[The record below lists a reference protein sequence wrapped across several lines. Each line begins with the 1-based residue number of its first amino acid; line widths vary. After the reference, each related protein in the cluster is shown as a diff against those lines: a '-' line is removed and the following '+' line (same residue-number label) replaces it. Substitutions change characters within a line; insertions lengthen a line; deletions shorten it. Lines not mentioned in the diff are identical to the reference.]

1 MSKNQNFKHKPKF
14 QTQTIAP
21 LGRDQRLKII
31 FLQRFRFVAGLLII
45 PTISLGFAL
54 FLAFKVNFEKKN
66 DALGKNIKDSSIISS
81 STLDN
86 QLRSSKSSFLIEPAE
101 ELPKEV
107 DLKIQLIKSELNLGS
122 SFASLQMALKKYE
135 INVSQKELSE
145 QITKAE
151 PLEKKFLG
159 DKIIW
164 GNPNKG
170 FVGDVNG
177 SLVGV
182 KKSQKSQRFGTGWGV
197 NNGPITELAQK
208 FRPSSQEVD
217 SADLFQIKKALSQN
231 FPVLI
236 WYVREDA
243 LQEDLEITTPDEK
256 KIIFSQTQVAV
267 LDGYFL
273 DQNGETNYKIVDP
286 DFGEFNLSETDFL
299 KQWGKTFNDIVIV
312 Q

>member
-1 MSKNQNFKHKPKF
+1 MSKNKNFKHKPKF
-14 QTQTIAP
+14 QTQTNMP
-21 LGRDQRLKII
+21 LGREQRLKII

-54 FLAFKVNFEKKN
+54 FLAFKVNFDKKN

-81 STLDN
+81 SVSDN
-86 QLRSSKSSFLIEPAE
+86 QNRSSKSAFLIEPTE

-107 DLKIQLIKSELNLGS
+107 SLKIQSIKPQNTLGS

-135 INVSQKELSE
+135 IDTSQQELLEQVS
-145 QITKAE
+145 KAE

-170 FVGDVNG
+170 FVGDING
-177 SLVGV
+177 SLVGP

-208 FRPSSQEVD
+208 FRPLSQEVD
-217 SADLFQIKKALSQN
+217 SADLLQVKKSLSEG

-273 DQNGETNYKIVDP
+273 DQNGETNYKLVDP
-286 DFGEFNLSETDFL
+286 DFGEFNLSEADFL
-299 KQWGKTFNDIVIV
+299 KQWGKAFNDIVIV
-312 Q
+312 K